1 MVTSVSHQA
10 EFVLKASFQVVYTVH
25 IYIYIY
31 VYLYNLYIIYTHRWS
46 GSEVFLLRTWLKR
59 VGTCVKKPALG
70 GDLDQH

>member
-10 EFVLKASFQVVYTVH
+10 EFVLKASFQVVYIH
-25 IYIYIY
+25 IYIY
-31 VYLYNLYIIYTHRWS
+31 VYLYNLNIIYTHRWS

>member
-10 EFVLKASFQVVYTVH
+10 EFVLKASFQVVY
-25 IYIYIY
+25 IYIH

>member
-10 EFVLKASFQVVYTVH
+10 EFVIKASFQVV
-25 IYIYIY
+25 YIYIY